1 MRKENNAI
9 KKRLTA
15 QIQDLRRQVVTK
27 QAFDKGELMDEIA
40 RSKKELAFANK
51 KLYHKK
57 IQAEGAGGSGQA
69 NNQGN
74 TQNFSGELEN
84 SMKLVE
90 TINNQKRV
98 LETENEELKSRMNDM
113 LNDKSSNLAS
123 ALDQAVSSSQAQHHM
138 RPGIPPL
145 NFNSGGT
152 SIY

>member
-1 MRKENNAI
+1 
-9 KKRLTA
+9 
-15 QIQDLRRQVVTK
+15 
-27 QAFDKGELMDEIA
+27 MDEIQ

-57 IQAEGAGGSGQA
+57 IQAEGAGGNGQA
-69 NNQGN
+69 NSN

-98 LETENEELKSRMNDM
+98 LETENEELKSRMNEM
-113 LNDKSSNLAS
+113 LIDKSSNLAS

-152 SIY
+152 SVL